1 KQQYGRKK
9 QTKRQLHD
17 SGELSHADPYKQE
30 RSKSSRNFVLTVPK
44 DVFCHHRITGEV
56 NSNGLGLLMGNLESN
71 RFPKLKAFLRR
82 YLIQLRPQ
90 VRPLWPWPIAGRAET
105 YFGVQATGVAFAK
118 RRLRFGP

>member
-1 KQQYGRKK
+1 M
-9 QTKRQLHD
+9 
-17 SGELSHADPYKQE
+17 
-30 RSKSSRNFVLTVPK
+30 LTVPK

-90 VRPLWPWPIAGRAET
+90 FRPLWPWPIAGRA
-105 YFGVQATGVAFAK
+105 
-118 RRLRFGP
+118 